1 MDVREYPIDRKCL
14 AIRLLDIQLHAPCSQ
29 CHDTD
34 ALIRWVYATWRSRSI
49 LSDRRLTRSAER
61 IGTTRRSCR
70 PMTQ

>member
-1 MDVREYPIDRKCL
+1 MDMREYPIDRKCL
-14 AIRLLDIQLHAPCSQ
+14 AIRLLDIQLHAP